1 MKKSKQYVLKIVGC
15 MLLVMVCVLIVF
27 TYKEFND
34 LAGHLSGQHLEMT
47 FANGGSQVSLD
58 IVSGNKMTGTIEG
71 DEVILHFTTQHS

>member
-34 LAGHLSGQHLEMT
+34 LAEHLSGQHLEMT